1 MPVLSSFIRLIYN
14 FGAKTRYALDIGWEK
29 QKRHTQTNLSSTHKI
44 KLHKP
49 NLSINCQQFNS
60 NNIPLPTQR
69 ISHIHLYK
77 HTIIHHILRMH
88 IIREQDIKY

>member
-1 MPVLSSFIRLIYN
+1 MLP
-14 FGAKTRYALDIGWEK
+14 RYIEQK
-29 QKRHTQTNLSSTHKI
+29 QNKHTKINLSPDHKI

-60 NNIPLPTQR
+60 NALQLPTQR

-77 HTIIHHILRMH
+77 HTIIHHILIMH
-88 IIREQDIKY
+88 NPRKQDIKH